1 MIDRVLQLNSKL
13 RYLSRQAIFGSP
25 DDEIIEELKD
35 LFREIYDEIGRPDRV
50 KMIEES
56 LEVDRRMGL
65 KYALSNLSEDI
76 AEFLYKR
83 INRS

>member
-13 RYLSRQAIFGSP
+13 RYLSRQAIFGGP
-25 DDEIIEELKD
+25 DDEIMEELRD

>member
-1 MIDRVLQLNSKL
+1 LNSKL
-13 RYLSRQAIFGSP
+13 RYLSRRAIFEGP
-25 DDEIIEELKD
+25 DDEIMEELRD

-50 KMIEES
+50 KILEES
-56 LEVDRRMGL
+56 LEADRRMGL

-83 INRS
+83 INES